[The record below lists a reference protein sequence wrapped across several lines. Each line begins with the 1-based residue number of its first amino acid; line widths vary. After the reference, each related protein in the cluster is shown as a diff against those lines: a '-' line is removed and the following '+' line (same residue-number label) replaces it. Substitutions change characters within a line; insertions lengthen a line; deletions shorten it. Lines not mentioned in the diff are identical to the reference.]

1 MRFKRKIKSE
11 ELFKTIELTPLI
23 DCVFLLLIFFMLTS
37 SFILVPGIN
46 IKLPKAVTSQ
56 QLSIQRV
63 VIVVTSEDI
72 IYFENRPVTLKE
84 LFKILKEKK
93 AEAVFIKADKD
104 ASLGRIVEIWD
115 VCKKLGIEKIG
126 IATTYKEEK

>member
-11 ELFKTIELTPLI
+11 ELFKTIELAPLI

-46 IKLPKAVTSQ
+46 VKLPKAVTSQ
-56 QLSIQRV
+56 QISIRRV

-72 IYFENRPVTLKE
+72 IYFEDKPITLKE
-84 LFKILKEKK
+84 LFKILKKK
-93 AEAVFIKADKD
+93 KTESVFIKADKD

-115 VCKKLGIEKIG
+115 VCKKLGIDKIG